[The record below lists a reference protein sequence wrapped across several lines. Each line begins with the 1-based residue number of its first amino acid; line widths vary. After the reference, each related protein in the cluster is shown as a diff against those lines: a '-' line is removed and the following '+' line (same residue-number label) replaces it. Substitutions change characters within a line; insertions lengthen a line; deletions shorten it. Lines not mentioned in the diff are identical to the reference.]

1 MTYVAPSTVT
11 TLQTYTSAAHN
22 VIVNDVIALHQS
34 IIRLAYGTRATS
46 YTVSANMTQLSTAA
60 EVFSSDLSFTAD
72 GTSSYLVECYIPIIA
87 CPANAS
93 YNLWI
98 VLSEGDGTAIASLA
112 QVTGLGS
119 QRLPGGVMRYFYTPS
134 AGTQTVNVRA
144 IQETGG
150 GNGELQNGASSGY
163 TGSAA
168 PMYLAIYGPP
178 TV

>member
-1 MTYVAPSTVT
+1 MLAAGDVAT
-11 TLQTYTSAAHN
+11 AAAWN
-22 VIVNDVIALHQS
+22 VLTNDVIALQQS
-34 IIRLAYGTRATS
+34 IVRLAYGTRATS

-72 GTSSYLVECYIPIIA
+72 GTSSYLVECYIPIIGCA
-87 CPANAS
+87 ANAN

-98 VLSEGDGTAIASLA
+98 VLCKGDGTAIASLA
-112 QVTGLGS
+112 QVTGNAS
-119 QRLPGGVMRYFYTPS
+119 QRLPGGVTRYFYTPS

-150 GNGELQNGASSGY
+150 GNGLLENGASSGY